1 MGIPSTFVGDV
12 VRGPIQSPSQSVN
25 ASCLKEEQ
33 EGNNDRL
40 FLLLEVGTD
49 VDVDVAVAGAEC
61 IRKLIGALRTS
72 VLLTLEP
79 LFRTSWTKI

>member
-1 MGIPSTFVGDV
+1 MMGIPSTFVGDV
-12 VRGPIQSPSQSVN
+12 VRGPIQSPSQLVN

-33 EGNNDRL
+33 DGNNDRL

-49 VDVDVAVAGAEC
+49 VAVAGAEC
-61 IRKLIGALRTS
+61 NRKLIGALRTS
-72 VLLTLEP
+72 VLLTLDP